1 MTQPAPLAA
10 VVEAFHRWY
19 DPAWARDWDSVGLTL
34 GDPQA
39 SVRRVLFAVD
49 PVQVVADEA
58 VAGGFDLLITHH
70 PLFLRGVHGVAAT
83 TPKGRVAHTLLTH
96 GVALLTAHT
105 NADAAHP
112 GVSDALAAALGLIG
126 VRPLV
131 PDPAEPLDKIVT
143 FVPVADTG
151 RVVDALAAA
160 GAGRIGAYSRCTWT
174 ATGTGSF
181 RPEPGAHPA
190 IGAVGRIETVTE
202 DRVEMVLPRA
212 QRAEVVTALRA
223 AHPYEEPAFD
233 VFELASW
240 PGSRGL
246 GRVGELA
253 QPEPLSVFAHR
264 VAAALPPT
272 PAGIRIGGDP
282 DLPVH
287 RVAVLAGAGDSE
299 FAAARASGAQV
310 YVTADLRHHPASEA
324 LEYGAPA
331 LIDAGHWATEWL
343 WLPQAAARV
352 AEALAAEPGG
362 GTTVETRVS
371 TIVTDPWTLHL
382 PTEGS
387 R

>member
-1 MTQPAPLAA
+1 M
-10 VVEAFHRWY
+10 
-19 DPAWARDWDSVGLTL
+19 
-34 GDPQA
+34 
-39 SVRRVLFAVD
+39 
-49 PVQVVADEA
+49 
-58 VAGGFDLLITHH
+58 
-70 PLFLRGVHGVAAT
+70 
-83 TPKGRVAHTLLTH
+83 
-96 GVALLTAHT
+96 
-105 NADAAHP
+105 
-112 GVSDALAAALGLIG
+112 
-126 VRPLV
+126 
-131 PDPAEPLDKIVT
+131 
-143 FVPVADTG
+143 
-151 RVVDALAAA
+151 
-160 GAGRIGAYSRCTWT
+160 
-174 ATGTGSF
+174 
-181 RPEPGAHPA
+181 
-190 IGAVGRIETVTE
+190 
-202 DRVEMVLPRA
+202 
-212 QRAEVVTALRA
+212 
-223 AHPYEEPAFD
+223 
-233 VFELASW
+233 FELASW

-282 DLPVH
+282 DLPVQ

-343 WLPQAAARV
+343 WLPQAAAQV